1 MNEHIQRQAEQ
12 FMNAAKAAKIPENLQ
27 AMAEEGVSR
36 SKEAFDTLSAA
47 AKEQAKIAE
56 ELALS
61 TQAGFKSIGTKLL
74 DNTVT
79 NAEAAFDAA
88 RSIARAGSVPEAFR
102 LQAEFVQRQ
111 FAVTGAQTKE
121 LFELS
126 TRFATQ
132 AFESASEATA
142 KTVEKARK
150 RA

>member
-1 MNEHIQRQAEQ
+1 MNEQFPRQAEH
-12 FMNAAKAAKIPENLQ
+12 FMDAAKAAKIPENIQ
-27 AMAEEGVSR
+27 AFAEEGVSR
-36 SKEAFDTLSAA
+36 SKEAFETLSAA
-47 AKEQAKIAE
+47 AKDQVKVAE
-56 ELALS
+56 ELALT
-61 TQAGFKSIGTKLL
+61 TQAGIKSISHKIM
-74 DNTVT
+74 DNTAV

-88 RSIARAGSVPEAFR
+88 RAIARASTLPEAFR
-102 LQAEFVQRQ
+102 IQAEFVQRQ
-111 FAVTGAQTKE
+111 FSVAGAQTKE